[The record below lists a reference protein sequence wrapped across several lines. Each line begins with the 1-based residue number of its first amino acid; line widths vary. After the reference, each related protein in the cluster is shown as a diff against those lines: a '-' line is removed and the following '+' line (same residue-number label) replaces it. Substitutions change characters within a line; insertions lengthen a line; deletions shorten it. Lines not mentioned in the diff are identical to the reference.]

1 MVAQNK
7 LIDKT
12 KDRENVP
19 SFEVVEVVLVQC
31 NVADNQSEVLYTF
44 TLNKSS
50 AYLLNIEWN
59 NLVLL
64 KTYEIEC
71 DEFFIKFI
79 DQNRTP
85 LEIED
90 KIASMLRSHFCNY
103 GNADIVVKGK
113 ISVTGTKDN
122 NKWNKK
128 VTFKNNAPFRSCIS
142 IMNNI
147 FIDNAEDLD
156 NNIPMYNS
164 L

>member
-1 MVAQNK
+1 M
-7 LIDKT
+7 
-12 KDRENVP
+12 
-19 SFEVVEVVLVQC
+19 
-31 NVADNQSEVLYTF
+31 
-44 TLNKSS
+44 
-50 AYLLNIEWN
+50 
-59 NLVLL
+59 LL

-122 NKWNKK
+122 NK
-128 VTFKNNAPFRSCIS
+128 
-142 IMNNI
+142 
-147 FIDNAEDLD
+147 
-156 NNIPMYNS
+156 
-164 L
+164 

>member
-1 MVAQNK
+1 MWWIFHK
-7 LIDKT
+7 
-12 KDRENVP
+12 
-19 SFEVVEVVLVQC
+19 
-31 NVADNQSEVLYTF
+31 
-44 TLNKSS
+44 
-50 AYLLNIEWN
+50 
-59 NLVLL
+59 
-64 KTYEIEC
+64 
-71 DEFFIKFI
+71 I

-142 IMNNI
+142 IMNNT

-156 NNIPMYNS
+156 SNMLMYNF